1 MSKAAIPLESG
12 DIHKDLHA
20 FNAAFYDLGFRWH
33 WDMDLY
39 QRLLSHGS
47 EEERIRVYLQ
57 EHQSHLLT
65 AYEVDFLIDVIQ
77 KAKSRC
83 CDAMGGCGPDASSGI
98 NWADFHSAQVG
109 V

>member
-1 MSKAAIPLESG
+1 MTHTAIPLESG

-20 FNAAFYDLGFRWH
+20 YNAAFYELGFRWH

-39 QRLLSHGS
+39 QGLLSHGS
-47 EEERIRVYLQ
+47 EEERIRAYLEQ
-57 EHQSHLLT
+57 HQAHLLT
-65 AYEVDFLIDVIQ
+65 AYEVEFLVDVIQ

-83 CDAMGGCGPDASSGI
+83 CEAIGGCGPDSSSTI

-109 V
+109 I